1 MREVFSDKARVR
13 RWLKVEAALAR
24 VEGRLGIIPEE
35 AAQEIAAKAETTDID
50 LAALRAGTERAGFPI
65 IALVDKLT
73 GACAGEHGQYVH
85 WGATTQDIMDTA
97 LVLQVRDGLKLIEAD
112 LGAVSDILRNLA
124 RHYRDA
130 PMAGR
135 THLQHALPITFGYKA
150 AVWLGPVERHRER
163 LAELRPRVLVGQFG
177 GAVGTLASLG
187 ADGLAVHDALME
199 EIGLGRPAIAWHAMR
214 DALVETVCFLALVC
228 GTLTKIATDV
238 MLMTQTEVAEAFEP
252 FAPGRGASSTMP
264 QKRNPIACELI
275 VAASNGVRHQAAAM
289 LEAMVHDHERGS
301 GPWHAEWLALPPA
314 FVLAAGA
321 LAHSRTLLSGLEVD
335 TERMRRNLAATGGLI
350 VAEAVMMALAPHI
363 GRQRAHDVVYAAC
376 REAEG
381 SGASLRDVLARS
393 ADVSARLDD
402 KRLDALL
409 DPENYTGSAADMVER
424 LLASLE

>member
-1 MREVFSDKARVR
+1 MSP
-13 RWLKVEAALAR
+13 KVSFILIL
-24 VEGRLGIIPEE
+24 EGRLGIIPEE
-35 AAQEIAAKAETTDID
+35 AAQEIAAKAETMDVD
-50 LAALRAGTERAGFPI
+50 LAALGAGTERAGFPI

-73 GACAGEHGQYVH
+73 GACSGEHGQYVH

-124 RHYRDA
+124 RDYRDA

-150 AVWLGPVERHRER
+150 AVWLGAVERHRER

-199 EIGLGRPAIAWHAMR
+199 ELGLERPAITWHAMR
-214 DALVETVCFLALVC
+214 DTLAETVCFLALAC
-228 GTLTKIATDV
+228 GTLAKIATDV
-238 MLMTQTEVAEAFEP
+238 ILMAQTEVAEVFES

-275 VAASNGVRHQAAAM
+275 VAAANGVRHQAAAM
-289 LEAMVHDHERGS
+289 LEAMVHDHERGT
-301 GPWHAEWLALPPA
+301 GPWHAEWLALPSA

-335 TERMRRNLAATGGLI
+335 TERMRRNLAATDGLI

-381 SGASLRDVLARS
+381 SGASLRDVLARN
-393 ADVSARLDD
+393 ADVSARLDG

>member
-1 MREVFSDKARVR
+1 
-13 RWLKVEAALAR
+13 
-24 VEGRLGIIPEE
+24 
-35 AAQEIAAKAETTDID
+35 
-50 LAALRAGTERAGFPI
+50 
-65 IALVDKLT
+65 
-73 GACAGEHGQYVH
+73 
-85 WGATTQDIMDTA
+85 MDTA

-124 RHYRDA
+124 RDYRDA

-150 AVWLGPVERHRER
+150 AVWLGAVERHRER

-199 EIGLGRPAIAWHAMR
+199 ELGLERPAITWHAMR
-214 DALVETVCFLALVC
+214 DTLAETVCFLALAC
-228 GTLTKIATDV
+228 GTLAKIATDV
-238 MLMTQTEVAEAFEP
+238 ILMAQTEVAEVFES

-275 VAASNGVRHQAAAM
+275 VAAANGVRHQAAAM
-289 LEAMVHDHERGS
+289 LEAMVHDHERGT
-301 GPWHAEWLALPPA
+301 GPWHAEWLALPSA

-335 TERMRRNLAATGGLI
+335 TERMRRNLAASDGLI

-381 SGASLRDVLARS
+381 SGASLRDVLARN
-393 ADVSARLDD
+393 ADVSARLDA